1 MPEIRTG
8 LAAAAGWPS
17 MLLRVSC
24 RNHRK
29 ETKDQKT
36 DHPKPP
42 FKPPTPSGLI
52 SNQGAPEP
60 ALENRLSVLKVLMTD
75 NLIQIHFVS
84 YKP

>member
-1 MPEIRTG
+1 MPKFRKG
-8 LAAAAGWPS
+8 LATAAGWPS

-29 ETKDQKT
+29 ETNDQKT

-52 SNQGAPEP
+52 SNQDEPEP
-60 ALENRLSVLKVLMTD
+60 ALEHMLRRPICFDDGQS
-75 NLIQIHFVS
+75 S
-84 YKP
+84 

>member
-29 ETKDQKT
+29 EAKGQKT

-52 SNQGAPEP
+52 SNQGEPEP
-60 ALENRLSVLKVLMTD
+60 ALENRLRRPKSFDDGQSSSNSFCFL
-75 NLIQIHFVS
+75 
-84 YKP
+84 

>member
-1 MPEIRTG
+1 MPEIRKG

-29 ETKDQKT
+29 ETNDQKT
-36 DHPKPP
+36 DLPKPP

-52 SNQGAPEP
+52 SNQDEPEP
-60 ALENRLSVLKVLMTD
+60 ALENMLRRPKSFD
-75 NLIQIHFVS
+75 DGQS
-84 YKP
+84 S